1 MRKKILQAILLAV
14 AVTGL
19 ALGGP
24 LVYTTVLLV
33 ENTVR
38 TQQQETASRIADQID
53 DQYALGPTLN
63 LDLVRP
69 AVPRQG
75 YLKVVDQRGNVLS
88 VGTPI
93 SGGTVS
99 ASASTVPRGSVEL
112 SISDDN
118 MRSSQL
124 SEGGLV
130 MLLLVLS
137 VSIGTVVATLTAR
150 RLAEPLQRVAE
161 RATRLGDGDFRPD
174 ARRHGVQEL
183 DALAEALDASAAAL
197 AQLITRER
205 ELVGDVSHQLRS
217 RLTALQLRL
226 EALSTHPDAETAAE
240 AAEAL
245 EQ

>member
-38 TQQQETASRIADQID
+38 TQQQENASRIADQID
-53 DQYALGPTLN
+53 DQYARGQTLD
-63 LDLVRP
+63 LDLVRH

-75 YLKVVDQRGNVLS
+75 VLKVVDQNGV
-88 VGTPI
+88 VHQTGPPI

-99 ASASTVPRGSVEL
+99 ASASTVPKGSVEL
-112 SISDDN
+112 SIPDDN

-150 RLAEPLQRVAE
+150 RLAEPLQHVA
-161 RATRLGDGDFRPD
+161 ATSWTPPAD
-174 ARRHGVQEL
+174 
-183 DALAEALDASAAAL
+183 
-197 AQLITRER
+197 
-205 ELVGDVSHQLRS
+205 
-217 RLTALQLRL
+217 
-226 EALSTHPDAETAAE
+226 
-240 AAEAL
+240 
-245 EQ
+245 